1 MSGHTIILRG
11 PDQRALAKRV
21 IDLAPQDAVVTIR
34 KATRSKEQN
43 DRMWAMLT
51 DVAKAQPD
59 GRAMTPDMW
68 KAAFMNALGHQVMF
82 LDGLDGQPFPY
93 GFRSSQ
99 LTKVQMS
106 DLMEFMSAWGSERG
120 VRWSE
125 PARQY

>member
-11 PDQRALAKRV
+11 LDQRAFAKRI
-21 IDLAPQDAVVTIR
+21 IDLAPLDTVVTI
-34 KATRSKEQN
+34 KKMTRTTEQN
-43 DRMWAMLT
+43 ARMWAMLT

-68 KAAFMNALGHQVMF
+68 KAAFMNALGHQVLF
-82 LDGLDGQPFPY
+82 LEGLDGQPFPY
-93 GFRSSQ
+93 GFRSSH
-99 LTKVQMS
+99 LTKSQMS
-106 DLMEFMSAWGSERG
+106 DLMEFMSAWGAERG